1 MNTEIDHDSNILKHM
16 RSDHEA
22 LKAVLSNMAEVY
34 FPPAA
39 IKSLKRFSTVQSAG
53 WVGVSRAH
61 FNNHADEIGLV
72 PELVGKAKQRF
83 YTLADINV
91 VRQHL
96 AKKTTSPE
104 KSKLYDPRRRE
115 GDELAVLSCVNFK
128 GGSAKSTTA
137 VHFAQYLALK
147 GYRVLLIDLDPQ
159 GSASGMMGIIPE
171 RVTHDESLYAAIR
184 YDNPLPMSQVAKK
197 TYFENLDIVPSG
209 LWVADWEFD
218 APRVTTSTMDEEREL
233 RRRLAEVESDLA
245 VPNLPRAEYERLT
258 KKADELRFRMRGM
271 SLQRLYFLRLQ
282 AALIDV
288 QDEYDVVVCD
298 TAPSLGYLSNASIG
312 ASNHLLLTIQPQML
326 DCESM
331 AQYLMTSITHQ
342 EQYEAAVKRA
352 LGPEY
357 VTDKTLHY
365 LITRFN
371 TASTPQ
377 NDVAKI
383 LRRYLANVLDHS
395 MVNTTAVEEARTRQ
409 LTLYESD
416 RSQFNP
422 KTYDRAIESM
432 NEANVE
438 IEKIILQGWGRL

>member
-1 MNTEIDHDSNILKHM
+1 MNTDIDHDSNILKHM
-16 RSDHEA
+16 RADHEA
-22 LKAVLSNMAEVY
+22 LQGVFASMSEVY

-39 IKSLKRFSTVQSAG
+39 IKTLKRFSTVQAAS

-61 FNNHADEIGLV
+61 FNNHADELGLT
-72 PELVGKAKQRF
+72 PELVGKSKQRF
-83 YTLADINV
+83 YALADINA

-96 AKKTTSPE
+96 AQKTTSDE
-104 KSKLYDPRRRE
+104 KARLYDPRRRDDE
-115 GDELAVLSCVNFK
+115 ELAVISCVNFK

-147 GYRVLLIDLDPQ
+147 GYRVLLADLDPQ
-159 GSASGMMGIIPE
+159 GSTSGMMGIVPE
-171 RVTHDESLYAAIR
+171 RVTHDQSLYAAIR
-184 YDNPLPMSQVAKK
+184 YDNPRPMSEVAQK

-218 APRVTTSTMDEEREL
+218 APRVTTSTMEEEREMRL
-233 RRRLAEVESDLA
+233 RLAELENSLA
-245 VPNLPRAEYERLT
+245 SGNLPRSEFERLSQEV
-258 KKADELRFRMRGM
+258 DSLRVKMRGM

-282 AALIDV
+282 AALTDV
-288 QDEYDVVVCD
+288 QDQYDVVVCD
-298 TAPSLGYLSNASIG
+298 TAPNLGYLSNAAIG

-342 EQYEAAVKRA
+342 EQYEAAIKRA

-357 VTDKTLHY
+357 ITDKTLHY

-377 NDVAKI
+377 NDVSKI
-383 LRRYLANVLDHS
+383 LRTYLKNVLDHS

-416 RSQFNP
+416 RNHFNP
-422 KTYDRAIESM
+422 KTYDRAIEFM
-432 NEANVE
+432 NQANAE
-438 IEKIILQGWGRL
+438 IEKIILRGWGRL